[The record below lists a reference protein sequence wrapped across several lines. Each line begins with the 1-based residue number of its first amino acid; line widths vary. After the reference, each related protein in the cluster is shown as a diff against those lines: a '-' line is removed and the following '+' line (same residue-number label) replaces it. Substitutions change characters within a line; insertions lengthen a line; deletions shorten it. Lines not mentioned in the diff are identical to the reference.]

1 LLLGAEN
8 NTSNTIMVVYIET
21 IPGLDAL
28 IQNTQSNLL
37 VVDFTASWCG
47 PCRKIAPIYEQCAQD
62 YPRITFVKVDVD
74 KAQGVASK
82 CGIRSMPTFHF
93 YKNGTLV
100 DKFSG
105 ANVSELKRL
114 LEVHGDVSKQEPNN
128 KQAQC
133 CDHDSSSKPSTSS
146 SCCEPPPTLSVPK
159 DVLLEFFRTA
169 TDALKNMEHDK
180 NDNTKIM
187 TLEDHKHGIM
197 STQLQVLQEIVDK
210 HEHKHHD
217 GIIINAE
224 NIQTSLRQVAAVK
237 DPELDAA
244 SDQFNEAARVSFA
257 KSVLLAE
264 KRFRE
269 YSNNADAEDIP
280 LRELVSEDSYDLKSM
295 RSAFIEFFGLCN
307 AAVQLPEVH
316 AHLRSKAEPTPDDL
330 IPPIIDGLKETSL
343 PEAQKR
349 LIMLQR
355 TCLTA
360 VGYDPS
366 FATGVMN
373 KIVHNYGQNDAELF
387 QVFREFLNVMTTTL
401 TDATAIDLKD
411 DATGTRVTAVKYS
424 EKTVAEAEAPSSDIM
439 DQQKELEQRK
449 QLQVARKAAAL
460 QQSIMSELIDMDEEE
475 RSEALEEAKEAH
487 DLFMKQMME
496 IPVGP
501 ERVAFLQ
508 NADDD
513 VQRKLIML
521 KMWEA
526 LKAKNGGQEPKIV
539 YAKKD

>member
-1 LLLGAEN
+1 
-8 NTSNTIMVVYIET
+8 MVVYIET

-28 IQNTQSNLL
+28 IQNTHKNLL

-93 YKNGTLV
+93 YKNGELV
-100 DKFSG
+100 DKLSG
-105 ANVSELKRL
+105 ANASELKRL
-114 LEVHGDVSKQEPNN
+114 LEVHGDVSQQPKSE
-128 KQAQC
+128 AQC
-133 CDHDSSSKPSTSS
+133 CDHAHAHHDDSSKPSS
-146 SCCEPPPTLSVPK
+146 SCCEPPATLSVPK

-169 TDALKNMEHDK
+169 TDALKNMEHDE
-180 NDNTKIM
+180 NDNACAAKIM

-197 STQLQVLQEIVDK
+197 STQLQALQEIVNK
-210 HEHKHHD
+210 HEQKHD
-217 GIIINAE
+217 GIITAE

-244 SDQFNEAARVSFA
+244 SDKFNEAARVSFA

-269 YSNNADAEDIP
+269 YSNNTDAEDIP
-280 LRELVSEDSYDLKSM
+280 LRELVNENNYDLKSM
-295 RSAFIEFFGLCN
+295 RSALIEFFGLCN

-401 TDATAIDLKD
+401 TDATAVDLKD

-424 EKTVAEAEAPSSDIM
+424 EKTVSEVEAPLSDTM

-460 QQSIMSELIDMDEEE
+460 QQTIMAELIEMDEED
-475 RSEALEEAKEAH
+475 RAEALEEAKEAH

-526 LKAKNGGQEPKIV
+526 LKAKNGGEEPKIV